1 MLRGEIWR
9 LSLAAEPRQRKP
21 AGRLVVLLTNDA
33 LGILPLRVVVPLTP
47 WKEEYR
53 EAPWMVYLP
62 PVLRS
67 GLEEAHA
74 ADALQV
80 RSISSARLLE
90 RVGELPDNLVDGIAR
105 AVETVIRRG

>member
-9 LSLAAEPRQRKP
+9 LSLASGQPQKKEDA
-21 AGRLVVLLTNDA
+21 RLVVLLTNDA

-47 WKEEYR
+47 WKEAYR
-53 EAPWMVYLP
+53 GAPWMAYIP

-67 GLEEAHA
+67 GLEQAHA

-80 RSISSARLLE
+80 RSISSARLME

-105 AVETVIRRG
+105 AVETVIRGG